1 MTGYAALIR
10 RKREGRSSMEEWR
23 NVLLKVV
30 AIVAL
35 CAVSHDGVV
44 PASAADMGKSALGR
58 YPERVYVPAAG
69 SNKLYVIDPK
79 TFQIT
84 ATYRVGNEPQHI
96 TPSWDLTKLY
106 VTNTK
111 GDSLTV
117 VDPATGK
124 IAGEIPVEDPYNLY
138 FTPDGTMAVVVAE
151 RFQRL
156 DFRHPE
162 TWELIRSVYVKW
174 PGVDHMAF
182 SRDGSYLVASCEY
195 SKRIVKV
202 DIRKFEVVA
211 DMALGKLPID
221 VVRPPHQNLMF
232 IADQGVNGVFVIDPD
247 AWKQL
252 EFIPTGR
259 GTHGI
264 LLSHDWKSLYASNR
278 LEGSISVIDIA
289 TRKVTAKWD
298 TGGSPDMGQLSP
310 DGKHFWISSRYHQHV
325 MVIDT
330 ATGKVLARIP
340 TGVQPHGLTY
350 FPNSPSGRSV
360 GHNGVYVLDWPF
372 PAKDIGQSGDTN

>member
-1 MTGYAALIR
+1 MEKRCIAMMHVLAA
-10 RKREGRSSMEEWR
+10 
-23 NVLLKVV
+23 
-30 AIVAL
+30 VAL
-35 CAVSHDGVV
+35 LAASHGSVV
-44 PASAADMGKSALGR
+44 PATAADLGTSALGR

-69 SNKLYVIDPK
+69 SNRLHVIDPK
-79 TFQIT
+79 TFKIIE
-84 ATYRVGNEPQHI
+84 TYRVGHEPHHV
-96 TPSWDLTKLY
+96 TPSWDLTELY

-111 GDSLTV
+111 GNSLTV

-124 IAGEIPVEDPYNLY
+124 IAREIPVEDPYNLY
-138 FTPDGTMAVVVAE
+138 FTPDGAFAIVVAE

-156 DFRHPE
+156 DFRDRK
-162 TWELIRSVYVKW
+162 TWKLIKSVYVKW

-195 SKRIVKV
+195 SGRIVKV
-202 DIRKFEVVA
+202 DIKKLELVA
-211 DMALGKLPID
+211 DMAIGKLPID
-221 VVRPPHQNLMF
+221 VVRPPGQNLMF
-232 IADQGVNGVFVIDPD
+232 VADQGVHGVFVIDPD

-264 LLSHDWKSLYASNR
+264 LLSHDRKSLYASNR

-298 TGGSPDMGQLSP
+298 TGGSPDMGKVSP
-310 DGKHFWISSRYHQHV
+310 DGKHFWISSRYHKHV

-350 FPNSPSGRSV
+350 FPSSVSGRSV
-360 GHNGVYVLDWPF
+360 GHNGIYLLDWPF
-372 PAKDIGQSGDTN
+372 PTGSTGARGNAK